1 LQRFIRLLG
10 GSPSRL
16 SIVGITL
23 VVVVAFGSYL
33 TVQTLTEKN
42 VRQALLDQQM
52 QRQIDSIEGVSAR
65 IAADI
70 DSVTVRMQLL
80 ATEPVLQSG
89 ELASDRATELLVQ
102 QYQELNKITSVE
114 GFNILDG
121 NNILANTGVEEQRHF
136 IGSDLSQRDYVIET
150 RKNLQPYVSASFT
163 SLNDMLAFAIAV
175 PIISR
180 DTGQY
185 VGTLVAR
192 FAVPEFF
199 KPYEEDILI
208 SSIVALDRNEV
219 YIATTIPEFL
229 GLEYWGEQVQTA
241 SRANTQL
248 NEAYMTLAS
257 GKPASTLFISAV
269 TNDERFVSGS
279 PVFYRGEQIMSII
292 ITTPTAAIYA
302 QVDEIL
308 LAQKIQT
315 IVTLAIV
322 VAAISVLILYL
333 SKWNRT
339 LDKKVKQR
347 TIELE
352 TANER
357 LKEHDK
363 LQKEF
368 INIAA
373 HELRTPIQP
382 MLGLSDL
389 MTASLDGSDKIE
401 VSREEVE
408 LLARNAN
415 RLERLS
421 SQILEIARIEG
432 GSTLHLNLEPVD
444 VSTKVLDVI
453 ENAHRTVKSD
463 IDIRFIEP
471 EEPITV
477 RADKIRLFEVLS
489 NLLGNAIKFTQ
500 HGSITISAQ
509 SQDRKEAIIKVADT
523 GTGIDPEIMPRLFTK
538 FATKS
543 ERGTGLGLYISKNII
558 EAHGGRIWAE
568 NNKDGNGATFTF
580 TLPLAT

>member
-1 LQRFIRLLG
+1 M
-10 GSPSRL
+10 
-16 SIVGITL
+16 
-23 VVVVAFGSYL
+23 VVLAFGSYL

-42 VRQALLDQQM
+42 VREALLDQQM
-52 QRQIDSIEGVSAR
+52 QRQIDSIKAVSAR

-80 ATEPVLQSG
+80 ATEPALQNG
-89 ELASDRATELLVQ
+89 ELASSRATELLVQ

-114 GFNILDG
+114 GVIILDE
-121 NNILANTGVEEQRHF
+121 NNIMANTGVEEQRHF
-136 IGSDLSQRDYVIET
+136 IGSDLSQRDYAIEIGN
-150 RKNLQPYVSASFT
+150 RLQPYVSPSFT
-163 SLNDMLAFAIAV
+163 SLNDELAFAIAV
-175 PIISR
+175 PILNR
-180 DTGQY
+180 ETGQY

-192 FAVPEFF
+192 FVVPEFF
-199 KPYEEDILI
+199 EPYEQDLQI
-208 SSIVALDRNEV
+208 SNIVALDKNEV

-241 SRANTQL
+241 LRANTQL

-257 GKPASTLFISAV
+257 GKHASTLFISAV

-279 PVFYRGEQIMSII
+279 PVFYRGEQIMSVI

-308 LAQKIQT
+308 FAQKIQT

-347 TIELE
+347 TTELE

-382 MLGLSDL
+382 MLGLSDF
-389 MTASLDGSDKIE
+389 MTASLDGKDKLE
-401 VSREEVE
+401 VSRDDVE
-408 LLARNAN
+408 LLARSAN

-421 SQILEIARIEG
+421 SQILEMARIEG
-432 GSTLHLNLEPVD
+432 GSKLHLNLEPVD
-444 VSTKVLDVI
+444 ISTKVRNVI
-453 ENAHRTVKSD
+453 ENTRRTIKAG
-463 IDIRFIEP
+463 IDISYIEP

-477 RADKIRLFEVLS
+477 QADRIKIFEVLS
-489 NLLGNAIKFTQ
+489 NLLGNSIKFTQ
-500 HGSITISAQ
+500 RGSITISAW
-509 SQDRKEAIIKVADT
+509 SKDGKEAIIKVADS
-523 GTGIDPEIMPRLFTK
+523 GAGIDPEIMPRLFTK

-543 ERGTGLGLYISKNII
+543 DSGTGIGLYLAKNII

-568 NNKDGNGATFTF
+568 NNKDGSGAIFTF
-580 TLPLAT
+580 TLPLATKLTHR